1 MPARVQRTRKAGWRK
16 GDAVIVDRTSR
27 YGNPFVITDGR
38 IVNHPDGD
46 RYWSCG
52 SSELARQC
60 ASDLYAQWLD
70 GAGPDTY
77 RVSHRSAYSRQRVLA
92 AIAAGVLTGRDL
104 ACTCPLP
111 EPGEPDHCHARVL
124 MRRAAKRPLSPFA
137 ASEQPTATPKESR

>member
-27 YGNPFVITDGR
+27 YGNPFVITDGFA
-38 IVNHPDGD
+38 VQAPDGEPYNGRQWTCRTNAD
-46 RYWSCG
+46 
-52 SSELARQC
+52 ARGW

-77 RVSHRSAYSRQRVLA
+77 RLNGRTFDRRRVLA

-111 EPGEPDHCHARVL
+111 EPGEPDHCHAVVL
-124 MRRAAKRPLSPFA
+124 MRRAAKRPLTSA
-137 ASEQPTATPKESR
+137 AMSA